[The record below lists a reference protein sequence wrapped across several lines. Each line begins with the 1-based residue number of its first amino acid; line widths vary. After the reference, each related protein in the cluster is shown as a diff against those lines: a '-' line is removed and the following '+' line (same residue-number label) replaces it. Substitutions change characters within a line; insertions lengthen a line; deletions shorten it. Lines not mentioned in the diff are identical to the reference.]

1 MFNNPMINCGH
12 PPPKLENKIIQNRS
26 FKIYIL
32 SDFFFFKKRL
42 QWLTTKA
49 WIQFFKNKMKNQF

>member
-32 SDFFFFKKRL
+32 SDFFFLKKI
-42 QWLTTKA
+42 A
-49 WIQFFKNKMKNQF
+49 MAYNKSMDTIL